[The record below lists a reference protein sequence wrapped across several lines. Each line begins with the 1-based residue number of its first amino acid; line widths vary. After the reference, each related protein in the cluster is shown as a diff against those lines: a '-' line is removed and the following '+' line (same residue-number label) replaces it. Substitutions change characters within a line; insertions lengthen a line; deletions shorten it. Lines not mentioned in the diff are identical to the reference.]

1 MKKVI
6 CIVGPTG
13 SGKTALSIAVA
24 KKFNL
29 EIINGDSVQV
39 YQGLNIG
46 SAKIKEEEKEG
57 IKHHLLDHVSPKFN
71 YSVYHFQKDVRKLID
86 SLNVPIIVGGTGLYI
101 KAALYDYEFTEDG
114 RSLAFENELK
124 DLSTEDIYQKLL
136 EIDPKVS
143 VDEKNRRRVIRA
155 YEQALLGFLRSQKNA
170 KDQLLYDAL
179 IIYLD
184 VDRKDLEQKLIK
196 RLDQQLQDGFIE
208 EVKGLMDQDIH
219 INVIGYREIE
229 RYLLN
234 QLTLE
239 ETKQEIIKVSKRLA
253 KKQKTWFKNQMNP
266 IILDANSQTLHQDVF
281 NLIEGFLKKEK

>member
-57 IKHHLLDHVSPKFN
+57 IKHHLLDHISPKFN

-229 RYLLN
+229 KYLLN